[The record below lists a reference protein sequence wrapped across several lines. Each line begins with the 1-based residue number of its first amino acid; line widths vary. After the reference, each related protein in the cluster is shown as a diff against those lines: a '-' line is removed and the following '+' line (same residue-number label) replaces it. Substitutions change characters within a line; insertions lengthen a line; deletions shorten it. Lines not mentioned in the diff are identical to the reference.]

1 MGNWCENCI
10 VALFGAGLFAGTVA
24 GAADC
29 MVVRVVVIDRT
40 DGAGEENVLSAP
52 RPEVPYP
59 IVAFVPSPDDGACDG
74 AASECAFSA
83 SVDIVA
89 AIDLFPIVGGGRPSS
104 DDRTDCLLCR
114 IDDVLMELPVGTVE
128 KER

>member
-1 MGNWCENCI
+1 LGGGDVGNWCENCI
-10 VALFGAGLFAGTVA
+10 VVLFEFVLCTGAVA

-52 RPEVPYP
+52 RPEAPYP
-59 IVAFVPSPDDGACDG
+59 IVAFVPSPEDGACDG
-74 AASECAFSA
+74 ATPPA

-104 DDRTDCLLCR
+104 DDRTDRLL
-114 IDDVLMELPVGTVE
+114 
-128 KER
+128 